1 MSLYRS
7 HPQLYAWLKN
17 ATDDFSHDYDAMLG
31 WWSSDVC
38 SSDLILH
45 TGVPVALAL
54 AILAFVIAVFRDFLA
69 TY

>member
-17 ATDDFSHDYDAMLG
+17 VTDDFSHDYDAMLG
-31 WWSSDVC
+31 RC
-38 SSDLILH
+38 TLH
-45 TGVPVALAL
+45 TGLPVAIAL
-54 AILAFVIAVFRDFLA
+54 AVLAFVIAVFRDFLA